1 MAAIDPSKCTIQ
13 WSNGVADKTNLY
25 AIRGVNTGD
34 SIDLGADFVA
44 PKMAL
49 FLSTTTGQKGVCTLA
64 GTVVTIPT
72 ANLTIDAGF
81 LLVWGS
87 AF

>member
-1 MAAIDPSKCTIQ
+1 MAVIDLGKCTIQ

-44 PKMAL
+44 PKIAL
-49 FLSTTTGQKGVCTLA
+49 FLSTTTSQKGVCTIA
-64 GTVVTIPT
+64 GTVITIPT
-72 ANLTIDAGF
+72 ANLAGDAGY

-87 AF
+87 SS